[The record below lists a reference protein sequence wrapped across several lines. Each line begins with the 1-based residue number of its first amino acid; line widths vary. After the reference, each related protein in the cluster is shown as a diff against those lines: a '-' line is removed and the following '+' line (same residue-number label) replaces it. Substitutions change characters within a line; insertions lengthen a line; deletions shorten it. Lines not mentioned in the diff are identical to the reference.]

1 MKRTVLSIIFM
12 AFATISASAQLSV
25 GAGYANSNTVHKGDM
40 PLAGHTLHGFYA
52 KVDYGMEII
61 DDFMDIVPGLRY
73 SILSSGKNADEKG
86 EKTGIGD
93 QYLDIPVMADLGYEF
108 DDDFRLFALVGPTFS
123 FRTASTLKYGKKCD
137 LLIGLGI
144 GADICEHLRIT
155 ATFDQGLLNLNNEK
169 SGIRTNRNTVSLGA
183 AFVF

>member
-12 AFATISASAQLSV
+12 AFATISASAQLSI
-25 GAGYANSNTVHKGDM
+25 GAGYANSNTVHKSDM

-86 EKTGIGD
+86 EKTGIGE

-108 DDDFRLFALVGPTFS
+108 DDDFRLFAL
-123 FRTASTLKYGKKCD
+123 
-137 LLIGLGI
+137 
-144 GADICEHLRIT
+144 
-155 ATFDQGLLNLNNEK
+155 
-169 SGIRTNRNTVSLGA
+169 LGA
-183 AFVF
+183 RVLQRIRRVRPADPGRGAPRRAVRAGHGEGL